1 MGIYT
6 FPVMLVGGI
15 GLLAGV
21 ILAAASKFFAVEVD
35 ERVTKIRECLPGA
48 NCGGCGFAGCD
59 DYAANLIANPDL
71 PTNLCPVGGAAVAQ
85 KISEIMGVSFEA
97 ATPKHAVVHC
107 NGTCQNTKY
116 AIDYEGPQTCA
127 ACNTMFGGRGTC
139 NFGCIG
145 FGDCVAACQYD
156 AIHIVDGVA
165 VVDPENCIA
174 CGACAKAC
182 PKGLITMIPETSQI
196 YVSCS
201 SKAKGAVTRQACS
214 VGCIA
219 CRKCEKSCPSGRDHC
234 QQQCCLHRSGEVHQL
249 RPVHEPVPHRCNPQC
264 NVLRRQS
271 CQHRSTRLIAYL
283 SEKAHGLSVCFF
295 CLMRHSQ
302 PGRRQE
308 KGVIRRRTADWR

>member
-1 MGIYT
+1 M
-6 FPVMLVGGI
+6 
-15 GLLAGV
+15 
-21 ILAAASKFFAVEVD
+21 D
-35 ERVTKIRECLPGA
+35 
-48 NCGGCGFAGCD
+48 D
-59 DYAANLIANPDL
+59 DYAANLIENPDL

-156 AIHIVDGVA
+156 AIHLVNGVA
-165 VVDPENCIA
+165 VVDPENCVA

-201 SKAKGAVTRQACS
+201 SQAKGAVTRQACS

-219 CRKCEKSCPSGRDHC
+219 CRKCEKNCPGWRNHC
-234 QQQCCLHRSGEVHQL
+234 KQQCCIHRSREVHQL
-249 RPVHEPVPHRCNPQC
+249 RPVHEPVPHRCHPQC
-264 NVLRRQS
+264 NVLRWQS
-271 CQHRSTRLIAYL
+271 CQHCSTRLSIADRK
-283 SEKAHGLSVCFF
+283 KAHGLSVCFF
-295 CLMRHSQ
+295 FCPEPL
-302 PGRRQE
+302 
-308 KGVIRRRTADWR
+308 

>member
-1 MGIYT
+1 
-6 FPVMLVGGI
+6 
-15 GLLAGV
+15 
-21 ILAAASKFFAVEVD
+21 
-35 ERVTKIRECLPGA
+35 
-48 NCGGCGFAGCD
+48 
-59 DYAANLIANPDL
+59 
-71 PTNLCPVGGAAVAQ
+71 
-85 KISEIMGVSFEA
+85 MGVSFEA

-174 CGACAKAC
+174 CGACARAC

-196 YVSCS
+196 YC
-201 SKAKGAVTRQACS
+201 KLLFQGQ
-214 VGCIA
+214 GC
-219 CRKCEKSCPSGRDHC
+219 CNPSGLQRGLYCLPQVREELPLRRDHC

-295 CLMRHSQ
+295 
-302 PGRRQE
+302 
-308 KGVIRRRTADWR
+308 V